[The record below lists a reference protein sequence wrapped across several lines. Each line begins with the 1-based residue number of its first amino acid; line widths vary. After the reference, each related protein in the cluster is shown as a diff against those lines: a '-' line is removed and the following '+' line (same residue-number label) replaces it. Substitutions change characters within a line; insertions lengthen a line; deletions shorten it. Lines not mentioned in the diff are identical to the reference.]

1 MKYAITYEARKN
13 YLRDTQSNSRSNEY
27 PSVSTNGP
35 NSEANKK
42 SNTETTGQN
51 VGSFARTIDVSN
63 EERSKRSSVEGS
75 LFNFHA
81 MKREKITRDLRERV
95 IGQVVAKVWPIRFI
109 GGVDSVSSDLTIH
122 FLRRMSGAAVE
133 RTRNQV
139 KQIL

>member
-1 MKYAITYEARKN
+1 
-13 YLRDTQSNSRSNEY
+13 
-27 PSVSTNGP
+27 
-35 NSEANKK
+35 
-42 SNTETTGQN
+42 
-51 VGSFARTIDVSN
+51 
-63 EERSKRSSVEGS
+63 
-75 LFNFHA
+75 